1 MDLKKVCAFLA
12 AAFLVV
18 DVFLLVLCIHSHNNL
33 LYLSND
39 MVENAVTFIRSQN
52 TSVEPA
58 VIKRKIPDNAIYTF
72 QTENATLAFGVAS
85 KLSDAFFSGMPVS
98 FVETPDGV
106 SYTIGKSAEAVAS
119 LRVYNDSFRFEYAKT
134 GFRRDSLAL
143 SPDAFSGA
151 APTLTE
157 EQKKAADTFLES
169 LNSVKNARSAY
180 TLCGVM
186 NVDGGVYASFSQ
198 NVYADYPISD
208 MFVNVYISDSDGV
221 AYACG
226 NRIFAAFSLL
236 QRHAYERYQCACFFG
251 FCRSGKHSLRAY
263 RLCTPVYR
271 KRHALPDS
279 GLGDRIS

>member
-151 APTLTE
+151 ASTLTE
-157 EQKKAADTFLES
+157 EQKKAAGY
-169 LNSVKNARSAY
+169 V
-180 TLCGVM
+180 
-186 NVDGGVYASFSQ
+186 
-198 NVYADYPISD
+198 
-208 MFVNVYISDSDGV
+208 
-221 AYACG
+221 
-226 NRIFAAFSLL
+226 
-236 QRHAYERYQCACFFG
+236 FG
-251 FCRSGKHSLRAY
+251 ILKLR
-263 RLCTPVYR
+263 
-271 KRHALPDS
+271 
-279 GLGDRIS
+279 